1 MGRAPRNDLPNCEKG
16 LFEVKYESNNTCKI
30 NYDKIKIKNFIIL
43 VINKSSEGK
52 KYNRANNI
60 YSCYLIGNRNFIL
73 ELYSFII
80 IKSSNIINIIIFQF
94 FNLGTGEKNNFLS
107 FSDCE
112 KNYCYNDDDSFYYN
126 HRDKYKKILPFLVTN
141 IYNSFVIIIYHCII
155 FDNKTSF
162 IISEN
167 KINFY
172 NKKCLNYI
180 DNFII
185 KIYKYITFENNN
197 NKKTNFYL
205 HFLNQT
211 ISKNYLLFIIMIIL
225 LKLKRLKNAKRK
237 FDRKIINFIQGIQL
251 KIIYSGSI
259 NKFIELIQWIKDII
273 IYNIK
278 KRKINNNN
286 NKIKLDE
293 IKKLKKTVNEN
304 KIMIRT

>member
-155 FDNKTSF
+155 FDNKTFF

-172 NKKCLNYI
+172 NK
-180 DNFII
+180 
-185 KIYKYITFENNN
+185 
-197 NKKTNFYL
+197 
-205 HFLNQT
+205 
-211 ISKNYLLFIIMIIL
+211 
-225 LKLKRLKNAKRK
+225 
-237 FDRKIINFIQGIQL
+237 
-251 KIIYSGSI
+251 
-259 NKFIELIQWIKDII
+259 
-273 IYNIK
+273 
-278 KRKINNNN
+278 
-286 NKIKLDE
+286 
-293 IKKLKKTVNEN
+293 
-304 KIMIRT
+304 